1 MLPFTL
7 LLLLL
12 NFNNEG
18 VLKRAVKLRLLF
30 LSKLSTSL
38 KYSIYFS
45 TGHIKERV
53 TIIDKN
59 LFYVTIGYMYKNP
72 ETITTLDFLLNYR
85 RY

>member
-1 MLPFTL
+1 M
-7 LLLLL
+7 
-12 NFNNEG
+12 
-18 VLKRAVKLRLLF
+18 ALF
-30 LSKLSTSL
+30 IAFIFLIIFFIIGYLIQYSMID
-38 KYSIYFS
+38 KYAIYFS
-45 TGHIKERV
+45 SRNNIKERV

>member
-1 MLPFTL
+1 MILFIAL
-7 LLLLL
+7 IFLI
-12 NFNNEG
+12 
-18 VLKRAVKLRLLF
+18 VLFIIAYLIQY
-30 LSKLSTSL
+30 SMID